1 MDAKQRRAMIPLIA
15 VVVVLCIVIVVL
27 VVVMQGRSTP
37 AGPASEPAQDSGGG
51 SNLVLDYA
59 QGVTVVDDESS
70 LQAAVDKMMEDA
82 SKEMVAS
89 YQNQAIS
96 EDGKTFTCYIAN
108 SEYNEYD
115 MFIALYTEM
124 SEDAEP
130 IFLSGLMRPG
140 EAYREI
146 TLDEALDE
154 GTHRVNLAMTQ
165 VEDDHSTIHGQSV
178 VTIDMVVQ

>member
-1 MDAKQRRAMIPLIA
+1 MDAKQRRLIIPLVA

-27 VVVMQGRSTP
+27 VVTLGGRNN
-37 AGPASEPAQDSGGG
+37 AAEPAAEPVEDSGGG
-51 SNLVLDYA
+51 GNLVLDYA
-59 QGVTVVDDESS
+59 QGVTVVDDESA

-82 SKEMVAS
+82 QKEMVAS

-115 MFIALYTEM
+115 MFIALYKDLNDE
-124 SEDAEP
+124 EP
-130 IFLSGLMRPG
+130 IYLSGLMRPG
-140 EAYREI
+140 EAFREI
-146 TLDEALDE
+146 TLDEALNE

-165 VEDDHSTIHGQSV
+165 VEDDHATIHGQSV